1 MKKQLPKV
9 AAIVLT
15 LALLLIKDV
24 ILNETTPEIQ
34 DNDTPSSSST
44 ITTPNQEGDLSEGLP
59 ECKIIMIDCGQAD
72 SILLTSDYFNVLV
85 DVGESRDAAD
95 IRETLDS
102 LGINKLD
109 MVIATHPH
117 ADHIGGMQTIVE
129 NYNIDKL
136 IMSPVGHTSKTYE
149 KLVAS
154 IAEQN
159 ISVEKAE
166 VNKVYNIGD
175 LKLTIIGPC
184 DTYNED
190 LNNNSVVAIASYG
203 EIDILLTGDAEVLAE
218 KDYTKNLGDYNNKIE
233 ILKSGHHGSD
243 TSSSDNLLDN
253 INASV
258 ALISCGVGNKYGH
271 PKAETLNKYTERGME
286 VYRTDIHG
294 DITITTN
301 GTNFVVE
308 AEK

>member
-85 DVGESRDAAD
+85 DAGESRDAAD

-154 IAEQN
+154 IAER
-159 ISVEKAE
+159 SEE
-166 VNKVYNIGD
+166 RR
-175 LKLTIIGPC
+175 
-184 DTYNED
+184 
-190 LNNNSVVAIASYG
+190 
-203 EIDILLTGDAEVLAE
+203 
-218 KDYTKNLGDYNNKIE
+218 
-233 ILKSGHHGSD
+233 
-243 TSSSDNLLDN
+243 
-253 INASV
+253 
-258 ALISCGVGNKYGH
+258 VGK
-271 PKAETLNKYTERGME
+271 ECM
-286 VYRTDIHG
+286 
-294 DITITTN
+294 
-301 GTNFVVE
+301 
-308 AEK
+308 